1 MANTQDLG
9 SCGLKNPSEFDSRY
23 SHQLVRSERSIQ
35 FSKNNA
41 SVVELVYTWVS
52 STHSLGIQSSYLNR
66 DRCLNRLI
74 ENFAGHLPLSARRDQ
89 SESMSYI

>member
-1 MANTQDLG
+1 
-9 SCGLKNPSEFDSRY
+9 
-23 SHQLVRSERSIQ
+23 
-35 FSKNNA
+35 
-41 SVVELVYTWVS
+41 VVELVYTWVS